1 MIGNFDQ
8 EFVDKCYSR
17 LKGFSLILMEDIATY
32 CEKPLRS
39 TNEGLKNNETLRSIT
54 EKQEFLNIN
63 KILKTNAESTKR

>member
-1 MIGNFDQ
+1 MP
-8 EFVDKCYSR
+8 
-17 LKGFSLILMEDIATY
+17 MEDIATY

-39 TNEGLKNNETLRSIT
+39 TYEGLKNNETLRSIT